1 MHAVNLL
8 IKIKKIIQMIIK
20 FIRTVWKYK
29 YKKEVNQFLKIILT
43 KKLFQNHNLQK
54 DKWNY

>member
-1 MHAVNLL
+1 MHTVNLL